1 MLLFLYIY
9 LSIYQSI
16 IQWQVYLLVMTVM
29 LYLPGRLYFILH
41 APSVIVIDL
50 VKCL

>member
-16 IQWQVYLLVMTVM
+16 IYWQVYLLVMTVM
-29 LYLPGRLYFILH
+29 LYLPCRLYFILQ
-41 APSVIVIDL
+41 APSVILIDL